1 MSYMDARDEARAAT
15 GGKPGARERILDTS
29 YELFARRGIR
39 DVGVDEIITRSGVA
53 KATFYRHFP
62 SKDALVL
69 AYLDRWFT
77 ARSAAVEAATRNIES
92 RDEALL
98 AVFGVLDDWFQRGR
112 AEASAFLH
120 VMIEMGPDHPLG
132 KASIEYLSRTRE
144 QLAAIAVAAGLE
156 DPDGFAW
163 SCHILIKGA
172 MVADAEGDGSAAER
186 ARLMA
191 SLLIE
196 HHRQR
201 QQRGRGPRR
210 INAGEASSGSCQV
223 EGRQI
228 ESQRVDDPSNG
239 SQRGDEGQRLA
250 PFWPREA
257 ATQAEHRLARP
268 TRLAT
273 TKGILGSVER
283 N

>member
-1 MSYMDARDEARAAT
+1 MDARDEARAAK
-15 GGKPGARERILDTS
+15 GRKGGARERILDTS

-77 ARSAAVEAATRNIES
+77 ARSAAVDAATKSSES
-92 RDEALL
+92 HDEPLL

-132 KASIEYLSRTRE
+132 RASIEYLTRTRE
-144 QLAAIAVAAGLE
+144 QLATIAAAAGLD
-156 DPDGFAW
+156 DPEGFAW

-172 MVADAEGDGSAAER
+172 MVADSEGDTSAAER

-201 QQRGRGPRR
+201 QLGQEGQLGQENQR
-210 INAGEASSGSCQV
+210 SQ
-223 EGRQI
+223 
-228 ESQRVDDPSNG
+228 ESQLG
-239 SQRGDEGQRLA
+239 QEGQGDGRRQRFA
-250 PFWPREA
+250 PFRHAEA
-257 ATQAEHRLARP
+257 AAEGEHRVTRP
-268 TRLAT
+268 TRFVK
-273 TKGILGSVER
+273 TKGTLSSAEA

>member
-1 MSYMDARDEARAAT
+1 MDARDETRAAT
-15 GGKPGARERILDTS
+15 GRRPGARERILDTS

-69 AYLDRWFT
+69 AYLDRWFL
-77 ARSAAVEAATRNIES
+77 ARSEALEAATRNIES

-132 KASIEYLSRTRE
+132 QASIEYLRRTRD
-144 QLAAIAVAAGLE
+144 QLAEIALAAGLD

-172 MVADAEGDGSAAER
+172 MVADAEGDTRAAER

-196 HHRQR
+196 HHRRR
-201 QQRGRGPRR
+201 QQPVHGQQTPQGHRRADGHDVSSDSPRGDGPRSD
-210 INAGEASSGSCQV
+210 G
-223 EGRQI
+223 
-228 ESQRVDDPSNG
+228 
-239 SQRGDEGQRLA
+239 GQRLA
-250 PFWPREA
+250 PFRPREA
-257 ATQAEHRLARP
+257 AAEAEHRLAKP
-268 TRLAT
+268 SRLAK
-273 TKGILGSVER
+273 TKGTLSSAER

>member
-1 MSYMDARDEARAAT
+1 MLFMDARDDYRAAA
-15 GGKPGARERILDTS
+15 GKRPGARERILDTS

-53 KATFYRHFP
+53 KASFYRHFP
-62 SKDALVL
+62 SKDELVL

-77 ARSAAVEAATRNIES
+77 ERSAALEAATQGMES

-132 KASIEYLSRTRE
+132 RASIHYLERTRE
-144 QLAAIAVAAGLE
+144 QLAEIAIAAGLD
-156 DPDGFAW
+156 DPVGFAW

-172 MVADAEGDGSAAER
+172 MVADAEGDSHAAER

-196 HHRQR
+196 HHRR
-201 QQRGRGPRR
+201 NRR
-210 INAGEASSGSCQV
+210 PSAS
-223 EGRQI
+223 
-228 ESQRVDDPSNG
+228 
-239 SQRGDEGQRLA
+239 
-250 PFWPREA
+250 A
-257 ATQAEHRLARP
+257 A
-268 TRLAT
+268 
-273 TKGILGSVER
+273 ER
-283 N
+283 IASAHAS

>member
-1 MSYMDARDEARAAT
+1 MDTA
-15 GGKPGARERILDTS
+15 

-39 DVGVDEIITRSGVA
+39 DVGVDEIIGRSGVA

-69 AYLDRWFT
+69 AYLDRWFL
-77 ARSAAVEAATRNIES
+77 ARSAAVEAATKSIDS

-98 AVFGVLDDWFQRGR
+98 AVFGVLDDWFHRGK

-132 KASIEYLSRTRE
+132 KASIEYLSRTRD
-144 QLAAIAVAAGLE
+144 QLAAIAIAAGLD

-172 MVADAEGDGSAAER
+172 MVADAEGDTRAAER

-191 SLLIE
+191 RLLIE

-201 QQRGRGPRR
+201 QQQGQGYRVASGD
-210 INAGEASSGSCQV
+210 ESSGGNRHEDGQRS
-223 EGRQI
+223 
-228 ESQRVDDPSNG
+228 ESHRNPRGGSLRSNDESLRSNG
-239 SQRGDEGQRLA
+239 GQHLA
-250 PFWPREA
+250 PFRPREA
-257 ATQAEHRLARP
+257 AAEAEHREGRP
-268 TRLAT
+268 RRLAKT
-273 TKGILGSVER
+273 RETLSRVDS